1 MPRTKSHRRIIDA
14 LVFLSV
20 LLAVA
25 CAASAA
31 PQRRGKT
38 KTPEPPPSRPDLRPK
53 LVPGDVMRYQ
63 IQFQT
68 TTDTS
73 RGAGG
78 IVQDPQGPSQL
89 VVIWDARIRLEV
101 LADDAAAGPKPD
113 QALGGAPPP
122 AAKPQPAAAGAMRL
136 RTIYEQ
142 SSATVRS
149 DSPDPEEDAIVFQ
162 YAQLQGHSIEF
173 TLGADGRVSDVR
185 GLEGVLSDEKA
196 IGAAQQW
203 MTQLSETGSAPA
215 GGIVAGATWTS
226 EQPADSLP
234 LAGLVWRTAATYLR
248 DEPCPAPAAGAAANP
263 AGEMCA
269 LILTQLTLLPSRSK
283 RDATPDEYRQNGLQT
298 AGHWTGSGES
308 LSYIS
313 LRSGWV
319 VSSTQSGAEEMDVN
333 VSKGSETVVH
343 YAGKVLTHSELSLL
357 PAEAPAAH

>member
-1 MPRTKSHRRIIDA
+1 MIRA
-14 LVFLSV
+14 LVFLGV
-20 LLAVA
+20 LLTVA
-25 CAASAA
+25 GSASAA
-31 PQRRGKT
+31 PQRRGKSQSAAQ
-38 KTPEPPPSRPDLRPK
+38 PPSRPDLRPK

-73 RGAGG
+73 HGAGG
-78 IVQDPQGPSQL
+78 VVQDPQGPSQL

-101 LADDAAAGPKPD
+101 LPADEAAGPKAD
-113 QALGGAPPP
+113 QAPSAAPSPAPAPPAKAQ
-122 AAKPQPAAAGAMRL
+122 AAGPGAMRL
-136 RTIYEQ
+136 RTTYEQ

-173 TLGADGRVSDVR
+173 TLAADGRVSDVR

-215 GGIVAGATWTS
+215 GGIVPGATWTS

-248 DEPCPAPAAGAAANP
+248 DEPCPAAAAAAANP

-269 LILTQLTLLPSRSK
+269 MILTQLTLLPSRSK
-283 RDATPDEYRQNGLQT
+283 RDATPDEYRQSGLQT

-313 LRSGWV
+313 LRTGWV
-319 VSSTQSGAEEMDVN
+319 VSSTQSGTEEMDVN
-333 VSKGSETVVH
+333 VSKGPETVVH
-343 YAGKVLTHSELSLL
+343 YAGKVQTHSELSLL
-357 PAEAPAAH
+357 PAEPPAAR